1 MWGETYPQRTCILQF
16 SITVD
21 QLVDPQCDS
30 VLIGLQADWLGKR
43 GHIYEDA
50 IIVGRAWNR

>member
-1 MWGETYPQRTCILQF
+1 MWGETYPQRTSILQF

-21 QLVDPQCDS
+21 HLVDHCDRA
-30 VLIGLQADWLGKR
+30 LIGLQADWLGKR

-50 IIVGRAWNR
+50 IIVGWAWNR